1 MEPKIILFS
10 FPFHAK
16 LKRENSLIIHLIRLV
31 GTCVADSD
39 RNGML
44 IQKRVRGTPNKI
56 CYYYEL
62 LFHLFYLKKTHV
74 NEY

>member
-44 IQKRVRGTPNKI
+44 IQERVGTPDKI
-56 CYYYEL
+56 SCYYEL
-62 LFHLFYLKKTHV
+62 LLHLFYSNIFDLFK
-74 NEY
+74 